1 MQLKR
6 VAVELQNKLKA
17 AQKERDIVK
26 KKEKKPDLKLL
37 NSLSDLIMEV
47 DTLKT
52 TINDADENLLEPVK
66 LFKDQLQIEYTPRV
80 KILL

>member
-26 KKEKKPDLKLL
+26 KKEKKPNLKLL
-37 NSLSDLIMEV
+37 NSLNDLIMEV

-66 LFKDQLQIEYTPRV
+66 LFKD
-80 KILL
+80 

>member
-37 NSLSDLIMEV
+37 NSLNDLIMEV

-66 LFKDQLQIEYTPRV
+66 LFKD
-80 KILL
+80 